1 MPANQCKNCGGA
13 KDYNNNHSPYT
24 SAYGSVINPSGKGA
38 ANMIVQPAVTTHV
51 RAKIMWGT
59 VGAIKELREKEQA
72 EKNRAA
78 RAERRQ

>member
-1 MPANQCKNCGGA
+1 MPANQCKNCCCA
-13 KDYNNNHSPYT
+13 KDLNNNHSPY
-24 SAYGSVINPSGKGA
+24 SSGYGGVVNSVGGIGA
-38 ANMIVQPAVTTHV
+38 ANMIVQPTTHV

-72 EKNRAA
+72 EKNRAT